1 MRSQKEMQNKILVV
15 DDVIKNIEL
24 LGSVLGR
31 AGYAVSYAM
40 DGAKALEM
48 AFSERFDLILLDVM
62 MPGMDGFEVC
72 RGLKR
77 NPDTE
82 GIPVLFLTAKS
93 EQSDIVRG
101 LEEGAVDYLTKPFNP
116 AELLAR
122 VKTHMA
128 LQRAKADLER
138 TKAELERNNQDLERL
153 LEENQ
158 MALSEIKIL
167 RGILPIC
174 SSCKK
179 IRDDEGYW
187 TQIESYIQA
196 HSYAEFSHGLCM
208 DCAKKL
214 YPEYADTLEP
224 TDKKR
229 PK

>member
-1 MRSQKEMQNKILVV
+1 MQNKILVV
-15 DDVIKNIEL
+15 DDVIKNIQL
-24 LGSVLGR
+24 LGSVLGKE
-31 AGYAVSYAM
+31 GYAVSYAM

-48 AFSERFDLILLDVM
+48 AFTERFDLILLDVM

-77 NPDTE
+77 NPETE
-82 GIPVLFLTAKS
+82 EIPILFLTAKS

-101 LEEGAVDYLTKPFNP
+101 LQEGAVDYLTKPFNT

-128 LQRAKADLER
+128 LQAVKADLLRSKE
-138 TKAELERNNQDLERL
+138 ELERKNRDLERL
-153 LEENQ
+153 LAENRK
-158 MALSEIKIL
+158 ALSEIKTL

-187 TQIESYIQA
+187 TQIETYIQT
-196 HSYAEFSHGLCM
+196 HSQAEFSHGLCL
-208 DCAKKL
+208 DCVKKI
-214 YPEYADTLEP
+214 YPQYADTLR
-224 TDKKR
+224 TSSKKR
-229 PK
+229 PQ

>member
-1 MRSQKEMQNKILVV
+1 MQNNILVV

-24 LGSVLGR
+24 LGSVLGK

-62 MPGMDGFEVC
+62 MPGMDGYAVC

-77 NPDTE
+77 NPATE
-82 GIPVLFLTAKS
+82 EVPILFLTAKS
-93 EQSDIVRG
+93 EESDIVRG
-101 LEEGAVDYLTKPFNP
+101 LEEGAVDYLTKPFNT

-128 LQRAKADLER
+128 LQGAKADLLR
-138 TKAELERNNQDLERL
+138 SKVALERKNRDLEQL
-153 LEENQ
+153 LEENRK
-158 MALSEIKIL
+158 ALAEIKTL

-196 HSYAEFSHGLCM
+196 HSQAEFSHGLCM
-208 DCAKKL
+208 DCAKKI
-214 YPEYADTLEP
+214 YPEYADTLLASG
-224 TDKKR
+224 KKG
-229 PK
+229 PQ